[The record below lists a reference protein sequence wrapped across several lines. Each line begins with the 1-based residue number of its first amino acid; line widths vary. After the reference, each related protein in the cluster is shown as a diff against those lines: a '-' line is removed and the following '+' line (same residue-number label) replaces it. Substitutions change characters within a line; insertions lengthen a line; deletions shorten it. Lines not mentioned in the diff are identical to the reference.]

1 MMMNQTAVQQIISR
15 FPSLRIL
22 VLGDFM
28 LDHFVMGRVDRISPE
43 APVPIVDVD
52 TEAFHLGGAGNVVM
66 NGKTL
71 GAQMIPLGVIGNDW
85 AADRI
90 HELFLQERLS
100 ADGLLTSERPTTVK
114 TRILAHQQQ
123 VVRVD
128 REQRTPISGELQNRV
143 ANHFLEMIDS
153 ADGVI
158 ISDYAKGTLTPELLA
173 KILPEAR
180 KREKLVCL
188 DPKTRHFSSYTPVT
202 VITPNQSEASSLLGY
217 PIVSEEDLMEAANRI
232 LKLIDCKALLI
243 TRGDKGMAL
252 FSSGE
257 YKLVP
262 TKAREVY
269 DVTGAGDTVITT
281 VCLALAAGAEMIQAV
296 ELANAAAGIVV
307 GKIGTAAVNPSE
319 LLSYF

>member
-1 MMMNQTAVQQIISR
+1 MNQTAVQQIVSR
-15 FPSLRIL
+15 FRSLRIL

-52 TEAFHLGGAGNVVM
+52 REEFHLGGAGNVVM
-66 NGKTL
+66 NGKSL
-71 GAQMIPLGVIGNDW
+71 DAQMIPLGVIGNDW
-85 AADRI
+85 AGERI
-90 HELFLQERLS
+90 RELFLEEQLS
-100 ADGLLTSERPTTVK
+100 TYGLLTAERPTTLK

-128 REQRTPISGELQNRV
+128 REQRTPISDELQNQLIIQFIKV
-143 ANHFLEMIDS
+143 IDS
-153 ADGVI
+153 VDGI
-158 ISDYAKGTLTPELLA
+158 IVSDYAKGTLTPALLA

-202 VITPNQSEASSLLGY
+202 VITPNQAEASSLLGY
-217 PIVSEEDLMEAANRI
+217 PIVTQEDLMEAANRI

-252 FSSGE
+252 FSNGE
-257 YKLVP
+257 LTLVP

-269 DVTGAGDTVITT
+269 DVTGAGDTVVTT
-281 VCLALAAGAEMIQAV
+281 ICLALAAGAEMIEAV

-307 GKIGTAAVNPSE
+307 GKVGTATLTPAE
-319 LLSYF
+319 LLACF